1 MASITQNKKDG
12 KVISYKFKA
21 CVGRDEFSKQ
31 IFRCFTWKVP
41 EGLIPSRAEKAAQK
55 AAAEWEQKAKDEY
68 KKDLQNPERVRER
81 EITKAR
87 TDFAAFVREVWFPI
101 CICDGE
107 HKPTT
112 VDFNRHISNVISDYF
127 SGQAIQTINGT
138 DIQKYLIYLRTE
150 YRTAQGKPL
159 AQKTI
164 RHHYCTLANIF
175 SYAMKQ
181 EFIIKNPMEKVDCPK
196 LSKKKVDALNT
207 DQAKTFFSLL
217 DDCPMDFRCML
228 NLLITTGI
236 RRGELMGLQWGD
248 IDFDRCVI
256 SVSRN
261 VTYTPAS
268 GIVVSTPKTD
278 CGLRQIPLMPTVADV
293 LKEYR
298 NTTGEWKRQD
308 YIFPKGGN
316 PTLARDPNSITRR
329 VKRFMKLH
337 DLPDMS
343 PHDLRHTCATLLLS
357 NGADIKSVSEIL
369 GHTDASTTLNFYVRS
384 DLQQMKAATDK
395 LANAFGL

>member
-12 KVISYKFKA
+12 KIISYKFKV
-21 CVGRDEFSKQ
+21 CVGRDEFGKQ
-31 IFRCFTWKVP
+31 IWRCTTWKAP
-41 EGLIPSRAEKAAQK
+41 DGTMPSRAEKAAQK
-55 AAAEWEQKAKDEY
+55 AAAEWERQVKEEY
-68 KKDLQNPERVRER
+68 KKDLQNPERIRER
-81 EITKAR
+81 EIATAR
-87 TDFAAFVREVWFPI
+87 TDFAAFIREIWFPI

-112 VDFNRHISNVISDYF
+112 VDFNRNISKIIANYF
-127 SGQAIQTINGT
+127 SGKAIQTISGT

-150 YRTAQGKPL
+150 YRTLQGNPL

-175 SYAMKQ
+175 SYAMNQ
-181 EFIIKNPMEKVDCPK
+181 EFILKNPMDKVDCPK
-196 LSKKKVDALNT
+196 LAKKKVDALSEE
-207 DQAKTFFSLL
+207 QAKVFFGLL

-248 IDFDRCVI
+248 IDFDHYVI
-256 SVSRN
+256 SINRN

-278 CGLRQIPLMPTVADV
+278 CGLRQIPLMPAVADV

-298 NTTGEWKRQD
+298 SSTDGWSRQD
-308 YIFPKGGN
+308 YIFPKGGD
-316 PTLARDPNSITRR
+316 PAQARDPNSITRR
-329 VKRFMKLH
+329 VKRFMILH

-343 PHDLRHTCATLLLS
+343 PHDLRHTCATLLL
-357 NGADIKSVSEIL
+357 NYGADIKSVSEIL

-384 DLQQMKAATDK
+384 DLQQMKSATDK
-395 LANAFGL
+395 FATAFGL